1 MTVASPGTCSCWRP
15 SGAVVRRTLGTV
27 ETAETAPSERERD
40 VGAIV
45 GKAENVLTLT
55 LILVGAYTALAV
67 VFAAKNVVRKDDIE
81 KNSLYYLAGT
91 LVNFTYFNF
100 TYSVTVGVLVVV
112 LLGVL

>member
-91 LVNFTYFNF
+91 LVNFTY
-100 TYSVTVGVLVVV
+100 SVTVGVLVVV